1 MSTIIISAV
10 IVRLILVKKISI
22 FSYLLPFVQKETKP
36 LTTAAKINEDVSEAT
51 KGLIKEI
58 ITSIP
63 SDTALIL
70 INAIYFKGDWQEKF
84 DKSKTK
90 PMKFKV
96 SPNKIVDYPEG
107 MNLRKKLLYAKIK
120 GKLQRD
126 LGRLAKIIFLK
137 FYFHTYSGKKGED
150 MEIVALNYTNTDFRM
165 LFILP
170 DKCVKNVNL
179 ADIDFETLNDKL
191 RSIKLTL
198 KLPKFKIEYEN
209 QQLENTFKALGV
221 KEIFKDSANLEE
233 ITDAKVSVS
242 KIIHKAVIEVQEEG
256 AEAAA
261 ATAIVMESRSANRQ
275 QQKVIEFDRPF
286 LFIIQDVNHRI
297 PLFMGRIVDPRYF
310 FHI

>member
-1 MSTIIISAV
+1 M
-10 IVRLILVKKISI
+10 
-22 FSYLLPFVQKETKP
+22 
-36 LTTAAKINEDVSEAT
+36 SEAT
-51 KGLIKEI
+51 KGLIKKI
-58 ITSIP
+58 ITPASIT

-96 SPNKIVDYPEG
+96 SSDKIVDYPEG

-126 LGRLAKIIFLK
+126 LGRLAKIIFK

-150 MEIVALNYTNTDFRM
+150 MEIVALYYTNTDFRM

-191 RSIKLTL
+191 RPIKLTL

-209 QQLENTFKALGV
+209 QLKKTFKALGV
-221 KEIFKDSANLEE
+221 NEIFKDSANFEE
-233 ITDAKVSVS
+233 ITDAKLSVS

-261 ATAIVMESRSANRQ
+261 ATGIVMESRSANRR
-275 QQKVIEFDRPF
+275 QQKIVEFDRPF
-286 LFIIQDVNHRI
+286 LFMIQDVNHRI

-310 FHI
+310 FFHI